1 MIADAM
7 GRSDIAQA
15 INFGYHFGVRI
26 NEVCII
32 PVKDLKAGLYTKEL
46 QVLGKGGQWRTI
58 PVETQQQIEVLVNAV
73 KYAETNGRFGLQ
85 KFLSPPEKGGVMKQK
100 RSIQNWIS
108 NHHTKFMDRPN
119 KTDGFKTVSERIS
132 FHGLRHAYAQRRYN
146 KFLSEGMCE
155 KEARLAVSEE
165 LGHHRDDVTRT
176 YSGK

>member
-1 MIADAM
+1 MENDSSRDATTNR
-7 GRSDIAQA
+7 GPCECREIRRDKRKIW
-15 INFGYHFGVRI
+15 I
-26 NEVCII
+26 
-32 PVKDLKAGLYTKEL
+32 TKL
-46 QVLGKGGQWRTI
+46 
-58 PVETQQQIEVLVNAV
+58 
-73 KYAETNGRFGLQ
+73 
-85 KFLSPPEKGGVMKQK
+85 LSPPEKGGVMKQK